1 VVYMFI
7 IERTPKRHVFLK
19 RLDCYVY
26 ILVDSSRFNSQHNW
40 GDIPHH
46 FMTPTLLTVKT
57 IATKREDCRISKI
70 VVILISHSQNSDPRK
85 ILILKT
91 KLRIIAYIKNQP

>member
-26 ILVDSSRFNSQHNW
+26 ILFDLSRFNSQHNR
-40 GDIPHH
+40 GYIPHH
-46 FMTPTLLTVKT
+46 FMTPTLLTVKI
-57 IATKREDCRISKI
+57 IATKREDRRISKI
-70 VVILISHSQNSDPRK
+70 VVNSHITFTEFRSKK
-85 ILILKT
+85 ILDSED
-91 KLRIIAYIKNQP
+91 